1 LIEKNLII
9 LGATAIEDKLQEVF
23 FFSLKFVIYYLLNF
37 GNKGVADTITM
48 LRKADIKVWVL
59 TGDKIETAINIGYS
73 SKLLTENTHLVYLVD
88 HRPEKIKE
96 IINREINIL
105 SKKKDNNLLGLII
118 EGKVN
123 IHMVHFLLN
132 SQLLLNIF

>member
-1 LIEKNLII
+1 
-9 LGATAIEDKLQEVF
+9 
-23 FFSLKFVIYYLLNF
+23 
-37 GNKGVADTITM
+37 M

-105 SKKKDNNLLGLII
+105 SKKKDKSLLGLII

-123 IHMVHFLLN
+123 MIIKKCFLFKN
-132 SQLLLNIF
+132 VNYYTECVLLVFNLCTCG